1 MNYCILAL
9 GSRGDVQ
16 PFIALALGLQA
27 QGHQV
32 IIAAAHDYR
41 ALVESYDCRFAP
53 LIGSIQ
59 ALLDPEQM
67 AAGLAA
73 GRGAIIKQ
81 FLQQTPPI
89 IQQLIADALAACRDA
104 DCLIV
109 ASLGIWPALH
119 LAEHLQIPV
128 VVAHMHPYGASSQTA
143 HHFTPQLA
151 WPAYR
156 RMSYALAEQV
166 QWQVLRMA
174 FNQARQQLLQRP
186 GLSVGQLWQ
195 RSRQFQPPNLYA
207 YSALVA
213 PPPAH
218 WQNAGSITGYWM
230 LEPAPNWQAP
240 AAVRDFLAAGPAPIA
255 VSFGSMIH
263 GQQRGAELSQ
273 LLIAASQKANLR
285 LIINQGWGDLAQGH
299 LPSNCF
305 AANGLDYAWLF
316 GQVAAVVHHGGAGV
330 TATALHAAKP
340 ALVTPFLGDQY
351 FWGQRVYALK
361 TGPAPVPANRLQIDR
376 LAQLLRS
383 LSERTDYQLAAQQLA
398 SKLAAEHGVQQAI
411 AWLEQRF

>member
-32 IIAAAHDYR
+32 VIAAAHDYQ
-41 ALVESYDCRFAP
+41 ALVESYGCQFAP

-59 ALLDPEQM
+59 HLLDPEQM

-89 IQQLIADALAACRDA
+89 IRQLMIDALAACSAA

-128 VVAHMHPYGASSQTA
+128 VVAHMHPYGATSQTA
-143 HHFTPQLA
+143 HHFAPQLT

-156 RMSYALAEQV
+156 RMSYRLAEQL

-174 FNQARQQLLQRP
+174 FNQARQQVL
-186 GLSVGQLWQ
+186 Q
-195 RSRQFQPPNLYA
+195 RSRLSASQLWLRSRNFQPPSLYA

-213 PPPAH
+213 PPPAN
-218 WQNAGSITGYWM
+218 WPDDGAITGYWV
-230 LEPAPNWQAP
+230 LEPAANWQAP
-240 AAVRDFLAAGPAPIA
+240 AAVHDFLAAGSAPITI
-255 VSFGSMIH
+255 SFGSMLH

-273 LLIAASQKANLR
+273 LLIAASQKAKVR
-285 LIINQGWGDLAQGH
+285 LIINQGWGDLAQGQ
-299 LPSNCF
+299 LPANCL
-305 AANGLDYAWLF
+305 AVNGLVYAWLF
-316 GQVAAVVHHGGAGV
+316 ERVAAVVHHGGAGV
-330 TATALHAAKP
+330 TATALCAGKP

-361 TGPAPVPANRLQIDR
+361 TGPAPIPANQLQVGQ
-376 LAQLLRS
+376 LANLFRS
-383 LSERTDYQLAAQQLA
+383 LIERTDYQLAAQQLA
-398 SKLAAEHGVQQAI
+398 AKLACEHGVTKAV
-411 AWLEQRF
+411 AWLNQRF